1 MSASDLVP
9 GRVHAAIGAW
19 PWVRLA
25 RFAGGGLL
33 NTAFG
38 YLAFTLS
45 LRLGLAV
52 PFALVASTICG
63 IVFNFQT
70 SRRLVFQSK
79 ETGLLFRFALVYLV
93 LVAVNYVAIAAL
105 QSCGLRPGTGQA
117 VLVLPMALA
126 AFFAQHHLVFQAR
139 RPLP

>member
-1 MSASDLVP
+1 MSASDRVA
-9 GRVHAAIGAW
+9 GRVPAAIGAW
-19 PWVRLA
+19 PWARLV

-33 NTAFG
+33 NTAYG
-38 YLAFTLS
+38 YLTFTLS

-52 PFALVASTICG
+52 PLALVASTVSG

-70 SRRLVFQSK
+70 SRRLVFESK

-93 LVAVNYVAIAAL
+93 LLAVNYAAISAL

-117 VLVLPMALA
+117 MLVLPMALA
-126 AFFAQHHLVFQAR
+126 AFLAQHNLVF
-139 RPLP
+139 RPGRSCP